1 MEDAEIIQLYW
12 DRSEA
17 ALSATKEKY
26 GGYCAVIAYHVLSSY
41 EDSEECVSE
50 VLLRAWNAIPPRRPE
65 NLKAWLGKVTRNLAL
80 DRLKHDTAQKRGE
93 VPLALEELELSGLDT
108 AESALDGKLL
118 SDAIASFLRSQPEAK
133 RRLFL
138 LRYWYFESIAD
149 IAAKTGWTENRIKVE
164 LFRLRK
170 KLAVHLE
177 KEGFSL

>member
-80 DRLKHDTAQKRGE
+80 DLGSYRNR
-93 VPLALEELELSGLDT
+93 
-108 AESALDGKLL
+108 
-118 SDAIASFLRSQPEAK
+118 DA
-133 RRLFL
+133 
-138 LRYWYFESIAD
+138 D
-149 IAAKTGWTENRIKVE
+149 VGAA
-164 LFRLRK
+164 
-170 KLAVHLE
+170 AVFGPFISRHVAI
-177 KEGFSL
+177 GF